1 MHKLLNLFIP
11 EDFNMQLLTQCP
23 FYQVEQDINYQQKN
37 LAILLESQALLQ
49 QIWASTQSPLTM
61 PEPGQP
67 L

>member
-1 MHKLLNLFIP
+1 
-11 EDFNMQLLTQCP
+11 MQLLTQCP